1 MSSFKPKSNL
11 PQNDNA
17 DRKPFVAI
25 IPEDGLQAVQVGL
38 LVNLGQHAKL
48 PKFAKDTAG
57 KREKDEDGKDKI
69 ILPKEGSEEQK
80 VSVYVDLLTQEH
92 DYEGD
97 IGVRNIR
104 VPLHQVS
111 RGMSEGVNLV
121 TVAPRDADGNYI
133 KGKPWLLAPASAW
146 NKIAA
151 VVKNEAGKFVKD
163 VIFDANYKNPF
174 LNDVSQLLGKPFMYN
189 VEVKV
194 EEKNENK
201 YVNVKLKNAVPM
213 MKGMAAPAALIK
225 AISVGFDDTDLLEP
239 NDELGGSCKLDL
251 VRIADLRKIVLA
263 SDYQGTEMQKAIQ
276 QKFNEAEL
284 IEKAKEIQAKL
295 METDKELQE
304 IYSILGSGSDEQPE
318 TPKEKPAAK
327 TAPRS
332 KAKPAPNFSD
342 IDDDIPF

>member
-1 MSSFKPKSNL
+1 M
-11 PQNDNA
+11 
-17 DRKPFVAI
+17 
-25 IPEDGLQAVQVGL
+25 
-38 LVNLGQHAKL
+38 
-48 PKFAKDTAG
+48 
-57 KREKDEDGKDKI
+57 
-69 ILPKEGSEEQK
+69 
-80 VSVYVDLLTQEH
+80 YVDLLTQEH

-151 VVKNEAGKFVKD
+151 VVKNDAGKFVKD

-194 EEKNENK
+194 EEKGEAK

-213 MKGMAAPAALIK
+213 MKGMAAPDALIK

-251 VRIADLRKIVLA
+251 VRVGDLRKIVLA

-295 METDKELQE
+295 IETDKELQE
-304 IYSILGSGSDEQPE
+304 IYSILGSGNSDKAEEAP
-318 TPKEKPAAK
+318 TEKKPIAK
-327 TAPRS
+327 S
-332 KAKPAPNFSD
+332 KAKPAPIE
-342 IDDDIPF
+342 IDDSDAPF